1 MRNLMIFS
9 AVLFLFSCK
18 LDKEALNTEKAM
30 RDEIYAIHDDAMP
43 KMGEL
48 NRLKR
53 QLKKVRPNYASDS
66 VIDRQILDVVLML
79 ENADEGMMTWMAA
92 FKEPAKL
99 RKAKSH
105 EEIMAYLNSE
115 KEKISQVRTDMF
127 DSIETAK
134 ALLATL
140 ETSEQQ

>member
-1 MRNLMIFS
+1 MIFS